1 MSPETNDE
9 RPPVAVGHVTMGV
22 PNVPE
27 TYAYLVK
34 LGCRE
39 IVLGDGVGVLE
50 FRGGTHLVLLPTD
63 QPTPEGAKAPF
74 DLMVDDIEA
83 TRKRYGELGANPTE
97 VREAPFHHSF
107 TVIAP
112 SGHEITVNSSHASG
126 KPV

>member
-1 MSPETNDE
+1 MPQETRDE
-9 RPPVAVGHVTMGV
+9 RPPVAVGHVMMGV
-22 PNVPE
+22 PNVAE
-27 TYAYLVK
+27 TYTFLVK

-63 QPTPEGAKAPF
+63 QQTPEGAKAPF

-83 TRKRYGELGANPTE
+83 ARKRYAELGANPTE
-97 VREAPFHHSF
+97 IREAQFHHSF
-107 TVIAP
+107 TVAAP